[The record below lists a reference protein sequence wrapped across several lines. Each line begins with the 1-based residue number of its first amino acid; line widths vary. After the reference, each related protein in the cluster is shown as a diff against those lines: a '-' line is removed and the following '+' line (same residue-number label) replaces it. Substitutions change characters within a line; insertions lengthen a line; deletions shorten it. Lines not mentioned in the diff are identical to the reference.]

1 MMISSLIGGSDVDEH
16 AEYRMRRGRIPL
28 RHAAALLAAL
38 CLLALLCPAA
48 PLAAAQEKTAG
59 PRLLRLSP
67 AGGEGL
73 GRDTVVVLSFDRPM
87 HLESLAL
94 AARFEPPVGFNV
106 SGESECIFVP
116 DNLLAPDTAY
126 SFYLEPGVAGD
137 LEGKALK
144 DGVEVSFTTR
154 GDGITMEIPAFSFK
168 GEVVEGTDPQ
178 GVASVIGFG
187 VGHYPGTGRPGR
199 GNFVIMA
206 HASGQIEFPFNSL
219 FDLGEGDAIILTY
232 GGRDYVY
239 AWSHDRVVRDTEM
252 WIVDPTANP
261 VLTAFVCCAEDGRP
275 SPTFHPS
282 CRYVV
287 RASLVGASPHH

>member
-1 MMISSLIGGSDVDEH
+1 MIPATTACDEH
-16 AEYRMRRGRIPL
+16 SRVR
-28 RHAAALLAAL
+28 
-38 CLLALLCPAA
+38 
-48 PLAAAQEKTAG
+48 
-59 PRLLRLSP
+59 
-67 AGGEGL
+67 
-73 GRDTVVVLSFDRPM
+73 
-87 HLESLAL
+87 
-94 AARFEPPVGFNV
+94 
-106 SGESECIFVP
+106 
-116 DNLLAPDTAY
+116 
-126 SFYLEPGVAGD
+126 
-137 LEGKALK
+137 
-144 DGVEVSFTTR
+144 TR
-154 GDGITMEIPAFSFK
+154 
-168 GEVVEGTDPQ
+168 
-178 GVASVIGFG
+178 
-187 VGHYPGTGRPGR
+187 TGRPGR